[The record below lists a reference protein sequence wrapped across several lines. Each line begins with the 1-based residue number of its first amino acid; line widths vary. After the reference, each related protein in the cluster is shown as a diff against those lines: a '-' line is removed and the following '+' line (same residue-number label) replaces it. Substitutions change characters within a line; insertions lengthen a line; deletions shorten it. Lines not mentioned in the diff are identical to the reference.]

1 MTDSDTTVFG
11 FRYRNKAFEGDES
24 PGERNTEI
32 RGNEPVARNV
42 SDADDF
48 AETSGKVAVDGSATR
63 DSVHENAA
71 STRGVENEN
80 SDEGFDDPPD
90 GGWGWI
96 VAIGALLCQVLVNI
110 ILSSFGILYSKYLLD
125 LQTSALVSSW
135 IYNSMG
141 FIMMLSGVFLKA
153 FVEEFGLR
161 MTGSISTIL
170 TSIGISATAFAN
182 SPWFIMF
189 FYSFVAGIG
198 TGLLGCLSYGIV
210 TYYFKRR
217 IGIANAIMSSGVST
231 GQIIGPLLIT
241 RLQDHYAFQGSLLIM
256 GAFYLN
262 GLVGNMVFHPP
273 EWHKKKPTALP
284 RATKSGHSIA
294 EVVLRILR
302 NALKTLILIKSP
314 VASIVAIGAAINLIS
329 YLNFLTALPF
339 AMQEEGFSVDDAAYC
354 LSLSGLA
361 SLVARLTIS
370 IVSDYSCMSKRY
382 LYMGGT
388 LTVSIFSVAFCFMP
402 SLTFKSVA
410 MGIWGGGVG
419 VYMGLMNLIMIEFVG
434 REQHMNVLSFNFFAS
449 SICFITSGPVLGFV
463 RDVSGSYTYSLLC
476 LAASTMFAFLMFLF
490 LPAAQ
495 AYEKRNKEELENKNE
510 NV

>member
-161 MTGSISTIL
+161 MT
-170 TSIGISATAFAN
+170 
-182 SPWFIMF
+182 
-189 FYSFVAGIG
+189 GIG